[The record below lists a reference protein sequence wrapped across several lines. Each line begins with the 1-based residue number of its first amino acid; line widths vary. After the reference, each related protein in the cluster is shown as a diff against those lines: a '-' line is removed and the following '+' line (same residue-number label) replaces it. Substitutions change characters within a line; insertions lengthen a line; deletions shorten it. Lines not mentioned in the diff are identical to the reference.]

1 MSAVDGPLE
10 RRLELLMLLRDASP
24 LTRAEIAER
33 LPVYAGDG
41 EAARQLFERDKRML
55 KSVGVPV
62 ATLAAPGAEGP
73 RYTVDRAE
81 YDLPAL
87 DLTPEEQAALSLAA
101 TMVDFEAGWED
112 GAVRKLGGPGA
123 VPAPVVASLPADDHL
138 PALHAALRR
147 RHPVRFGYRGRPRL
161 VHGQGFLF
169 REGHWYLVAEDEGV
183 RKTFRVDRIEGT
195 VEVDD
200 RTTYEIADRVRPA
213 DALPRD
219 PLEIGGDTRIEAR
232 VRIAGPPAR
241 REARRR
247 PEGAVWSAD
256 ESAVELLV
264 PVTNRDAFRSWL
276 LGLRDH
282 AEVLGPPE
290 LRDEI
295 VDWLRAVTA

>member
-1 MSAVDGPLE
+1 MSAVTGPLE
-10 RRLELLMLLRDASP
+10 RRLELLMLLRNATP
-24 LTRAEIAER
+24 LTRAEIADR

-41 EAARQLFERDKRML
+41 EAPRQLFERDKRVL
-55 KSVGVPV
+55 KSIGVPV
-62 ATLAAPGAEGP
+62 RTVPAPGEDGS

-87 DLTPEEQAALSLAA
+87 DLSLEERTALSIAA

-138 PALHAALRR
+138 PALHEGLRR
-147 RHPVRFGYRGRPRL
+147 RHPVRFRYRGRERR
-161 VHGQGFLF
+161 VRGQGFLF
-169 REGHWYLVAEDEGV
+169 REGHWYLVAEDEGL
-183 RKTFRVDRIEGT
+183 RKTFRVDRIDGRVALDED
-195 VEVDD
+195 E
-200 RTTYEIADRVRPA
+200 TYEVVDRVRPA

-219 PLEIGGDTRIEAR
+219 PVEIGDDAPVDAR
-232 VRIAGPPAR
+232 VRVSGPPAA

-247 PEGAVWSAD
+247 PDRARWSD
-256 ESAVELLV
+256 DGTVVELVV

-282 AEVLGPPE
+282 AEVLEPVD
-290 LRDEI
+290 LRAEV